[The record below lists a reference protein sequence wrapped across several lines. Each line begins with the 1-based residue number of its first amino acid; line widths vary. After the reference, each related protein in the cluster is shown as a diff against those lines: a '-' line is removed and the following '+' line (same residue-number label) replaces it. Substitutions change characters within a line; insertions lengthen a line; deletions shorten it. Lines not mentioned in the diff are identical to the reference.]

1 MKNVLLFF
9 GLTLYGVDPSDIQFH
24 HTRDEITISI
34 HDNRSQ
40 LALPATILPT
50 EQITINIPEE
60 NIEST
65 TSTAPTIVSPEWA
78 TLTRKQRIR
87 QLCVNNKTAIIA
99 GVATVSSAT
108 IAGIVALIVHFTAA

>member
-60 NIEST
+60 NTEAAT
-65 TSTAPTIVSPEWA
+65 AAPTMASPEWA

-87 QLCVNNKTAIIA
+87 QLCVNNKTAVIA